1 VLRQDKPPGFF
12 FDIFAYLEVLYD
24 VLMLTQKLLT
34 LLLPVA
40 AAHGPP
46 AQAAG
51 GSSSSSSGRR
61 QTSSSSA
68 GGRHTGSSSTGGRQ
82 AGSSIT
88 GGRQAGGSTGR
99 EQTSSSNTTLFHSTD
114 GSPQS
119 QFEVGMQT
127 CLEGVVNACAHLSA
141 DHMTDLTGMQPPQQ
155 QQQRTAPPASRVCCA
170 DSVPFLRED
179 AGVWLQQIC
188 AGF

>member
-1 VLRQDKPPGFF
+1 LAARGEREPQKRGQQQRLLRRTQRLRLRLWQLQRTDVARQDKPSRFF
-12 FDIFAYLEVLYD
+12 FDVSAYLEVLDD

-40 AAHGPP
+40 AAHVQP

-51 GSSSSSSGRR
+51 GSSSSSGRR
-61 QTSSSSA
+61 QTSSSA
-68 GGRHTGSSSTGGRQ
+68 GRRHTGSSSTGGRQ
-82 AGSSIT
+82 AGSS
-88 GGRQAGGSTGR
+88 STGR
-99 EQTSSSNTTLFHSTD
+99 EQTSSSSTTPFHSTD

-127 CLEGVVNACAHLSA
+127 CFEGVVNACAHLSA

-155 QQQRTAPPASRVCCA
+155 
-170 DSVPFLRED
+170 
-179 AGVWLQQIC
+179 
-188 AGF
+188 